1 MACRATQEM
10 QNRVARLPLF
20 CGQVI
25 TVTVTDGN
33 VVN

>member
-25 TVTVTDGN
+25 TVTVGN